1 MGKTKQKR
9 QLISYVNN
17 MHDLKYIFDDKV
29 KIPHFISP
37 EEIEEKITEE
47 KKKKYKK
54 LIRG

>member
-1 MGKTKQKR
+1 
-9 QLISYVNN
+9 

-37 EEIEEKITEE
+37 EEIEENITEE

>member
-1 MGKTKQKR
+1 
-9 QLISYVNN
+9 

-47 KKKKYKK
+47 EGE
-54 LIRG
+54 I

>member
-1 MGKTKQKR
+1 
-9 QLISYVNN
+9 